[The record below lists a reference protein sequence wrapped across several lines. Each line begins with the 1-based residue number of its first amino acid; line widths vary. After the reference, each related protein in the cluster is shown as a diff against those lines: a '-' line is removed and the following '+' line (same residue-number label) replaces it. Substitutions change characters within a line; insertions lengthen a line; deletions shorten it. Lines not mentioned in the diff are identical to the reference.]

1 MIRIKKS
8 RFVASIIATVVAT
21 ALIMCGIGYGLMTF
35 GSVTLVNKKEYTENE
50 KIAEKY
56 EKLYKLQTLIE
67 NTYLWDVDEDEQ
79 MDNVYKALVDSLGD
93 KYSAYY
99 NVKETKKLTE
109 YLSGTFA
116 GVGIVFSQSKE
127 DPTRYNVGRVI
138 EDSPAD
144 SAGIKAGDVITAVD
158 GKKYS
163 DSEKIVAALRGEL
176 GSRVK
181 VTFERDGEIKTAKLV
196 RGTIEDP
203 SVGATVINKKYG
215 YILISSFDKGTEKQ
229 FEEALN
235 KMENKNLKG
244 VIIDLRGNGG
254 GVAEAGINIAD
265 MLLPEAVITKT
276 VDKNGKEQV
285 YNSDGECTKMK
296 YVVLVNGDSA
306 STSEILAGAIKD
318 NNGGALVGTKTF
330 GKGIIQTMEIL
341 KDQSSIKLTTMEYLS
356 PKGKHIHNKGIT
368 PDYVVKQ
375 PQNSKTDLQLKKA
388 ISLLK

>member
-35 GSVTLVNKKEYTENE
+35 GGVTLVNKKEYTENE

-181 VTFERDGEIKTAKLV
+181 VTFERDGEVKTAKLV

-306 STSEILAGAIKD
+306 STSEILAGAIKE

-375 PQNSKTDLQLKKA
+375 PKNSKTDLQLKKA

>member
-306 STSEILAGAIKD
+306 STSEILAGAIKE

-375 PQNSKTDLQLKKA
+375 PKNSKTDLQLKKA

>member
-375 PQNSKTDLQLKKA
+375 PKNSKTDLQLKKA

>member
-35 GSVTLVNKKEYTENE
+35 GGVTLVNKKEYTENE

-181 VTFERDGEIKTAKLV
+181 VTFERDGEVKTAKLV

-203 SVGATVINKKYG
+203 SVGATVIDKKYG

-375 PQNSKTDLQLKKA
+375 PKNSKTDLQLKKA

>member
-21 ALIMCGIGYGLMTF
+21 ALIMCGIGYGLMTL
-35 GSVTLVNKKEYTENE
+35 GGVTLVNKKEYTENE

-79 MDNVYKALVDSLGD
+79 MDNVYKALVDSLDD

-181 VTFERDGEIKTAKLV
+181 VTFERDGEVKTAKLV
-196 RGTIEDP
+196 RGTIEDS
-203 SVGATVINKKYG
+203 SVGATVIDKKYG

-330 GKGIIQTMEIL
+330 GKGIIQTMEFL

>member
-21 ALIMCGIGYGLMTF
+21 ALIMCGIGCGLMTF
-35 GSVTLVNKKEYTENE
+35 GGVTLVNKKEYTENE

-163 DSEKIVAALRGEL
+163 DSEKIAAALRGEL

-181 VTFERDGEIKTAKLV
+181 VTFERDGEVKTAKLV

-203 SVGATVINKKYG
+203 SVGATVIDKKYG

-306 STSEILAGAIKD
+306 STSEILAGAIKE

-375 PQNSKTDLQLKKA
+375 PKNSKTDLQLKKA

>member
-35 GSVTLVNKKEYTENE
+35 GGVTLVNKKEYTENE

-163 DSEKIVAALRGEL
+163 DSEKIAAALRGEL

-181 VTFERDGEIKTAKLV
+181 VTFERDGEVKTAKLV

-203 SVGATVINKKYG
+203 SVGATVIDKKYG

-375 PQNSKTDLQLKKA
+375 PKNSKTDLQLKKA

>member
-21 ALIMCGIGYGLMTF
+21 ALIMCGIGYGLMTL
-35 GSVTLVNKKEYTENE
+35 GGVTLVNKKEYTENE

-79 MDNVYKALVDSLGD
+79 MDNVYKALVDSLDD

-181 VTFERDGEIKTAKLV
+181 VTFERDGEVKTAKLV

-203 SVGATVINKKYG
+203 SVGATVIDKKYG

-330 GKGIIQTMEIL
+330 GKGIIQTMEFL

>member
-35 GSVTLVNKKEYTENE
+35 GGVTLVNKKEYTENE

-181 VTFERDGEIKTAKLV
+181 VTFKRDGEVKTAKLV

-203 SVGATVINKKYG
+203 SVGATVIDKKYG

-375 PQNSKTDLQLKKA
+375 PKNSKTDLQLKKA

>member
-35 GSVTLVNKKEYTENE
+35 GGVTLVNKKEYTENE

-203 SVGATVINKKYG
+203 SVGATVIDKKYG

>member
-35 GSVTLVNKKEYTENE
+35 GGVTLVNKKEYTENE

-306 STSEILAGAIKD
+306 STSEILAGAIKE

-375 PQNSKTDLQLKKA
+375 PKNSKTDLQLKKA

>member
-35 GSVTLVNKKEYTENE
+35 GGVTLVNKKEYTENE

-181 VTFERDGEIKTAKLV
+181 VTFERDGEVKTAKLV

-203 SVGATVINKKYG
+203 SVGATVIDKKYG

>member
-35 GSVTLVNKKEYTENE
+35 GGVTLVNKKEYTENE

>member
-35 GSVTLVNKKEYTENE
+35 GGVTLVNKKEYTENE

-375 PQNSKTDLQLKKA
+375 PKNSKTDLQLKKA

>member
-35 GSVTLVNKKEYTENE
+35 GGVTLVNKKEYTENE

-203 SVGATVINKKYG
+203 SVGATVIDKKYG

-375 PQNSKTDLQLKKA
+375 PKNSKTDLQLKKA

>member
-35 GSVTLVNKKEYTENE
+35 GGVTLVNKKEYTENE

-181 VTFERDGEIKTAKLV
+181 VTFERDGEVKTAKLV

-203 SVGATVINKKYG
+203 SVGATVIDKKYG

-306 STSEILAGAIKD
+306 STSEILAGAIKE

-375 PQNSKTDLQLKKA
+375 PKNSKTDLQLKKA

>member
-35 GSVTLVNKKEYTENE
+35 GGVTLVNKKEYTENE

-181 VTFERDGEIKTAKLV
+181 VTFERDGEVKTAKLV

-203 SVGATVINKKYG
+203 SVGATVIDKKYG

-254 GVAEAGINIAD
+254 GGAEAGINIAD

>member
-1 MIRIKKS
+1 MIRIKKF

-35 GSVTLVNKKEYTENE
+35 GGVTLVNKKEYTENE

-306 STSEILAGAIKD
+306 STSEILAGAIKE

-375 PQNSKTDLQLKKA
+375 PKNSKTDLQLKKA